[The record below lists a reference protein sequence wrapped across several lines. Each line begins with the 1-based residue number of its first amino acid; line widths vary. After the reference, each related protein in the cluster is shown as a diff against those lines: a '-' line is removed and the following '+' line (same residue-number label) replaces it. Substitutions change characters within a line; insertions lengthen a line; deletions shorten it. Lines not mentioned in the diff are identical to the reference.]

1 MNNHYAV
8 ERVMDIIAYMISEG
22 RQGAPLNAIDTAT
35 LQAQG
40 YTDSEIA
47 AALSWIMERQAD
59 RDEIEGPAKGTFRI
73 LHGIER
79 EVLEPDA
86 WGMLM
91 TYHQLGFLDSDDI
104 EQILERAVVMGSE
117 RYVGVAEIKALI
129 AAYVIHQQPLP
140 QAGSRSLLL
149 GSDSVN

>member
-1 MNNHYAV
+1 
-8 ERVMDIIAYMISEG
+8 
-22 RQGAPLNAIDTAT
+22 
-35 LQAQG
+35 
-40 YTDSEIA
+40 
-47 AALSWIMERQAD
+47 MERQAD

>member
-22 RQGAPLNAIDTAT
+22 RQGAPLAAIDTT
-35 LQAQG
+35 SLQEQG

-59 RDEIEGPAKGTFRI
+59 RDEIEGPGTGTFRI
-73 LHGIER
+73 LHGIEQD
-79 EVLEPDA
+79 VLDPDA

-91 TYHQLGFLDSDDI
+91 TYHQLGFLDSEDI
-104 EQILERAVVMGSE
+104 EQILERAIVMGSE
-117 RYVGVAEIKALI
+117 RNVGIAEVKALI
-129 AAYVIHQQPLP
+129 AAYVLHQQPLP